1 MLRQIIPLFAV
12 SIGILF
18 ANSAQAG
25 RFDDLLEAMLKKP
38 LRVADEIDKPLLMHG
53 DAVKLVPS
61 AQKAD
66 DELLRQF
73 NRLEGANDD
82 LRSAFKKLSANEKN
96 VLVELVGAGQRVA
109 RTRNADDAIAL
120 IRKLDADGLVQGRTY
135 GDFVFEG
142 VEKMGPSYKTVVA
155 KMGKGAGI
163 FFNEWVGPHWGKWT
177 AAGLTVGYLTAPEKF
192 HDGLGNLTEYAI
204 QKLTEAGI
212 RAGEAATG
220 GFTKA
225 IITRVEANPIFA
237 TLTLAIVA
245 FVLLLQIPLFR
256 RLINRKVIRPLFSVS
271 DDAQPTAEEQD
282 HRHRSNYEE

>member
-1 MLRQIIPLFAV
+1 MFKQMIPLLAV
-12 SIGILF
+12 SVGVMF
-18 ANSAQAG
+18 ANTVHAG
-25 RFDDLLEAMLKKP
+25 GFDDLVEAMLKKP
-38 LRVADEIDKPLLMHG
+38 LRVVDDVDKPLLTQS

-61 AQKAD
+61 TQKAD
-66 DELLRQF
+66 DELLKQF

-82 LRSAFKKLSANEKN
+82 LRGAFKKLSTNERN
-96 VLVELVGAGQRVA
+96 ALVEIVAAGQRVA
-109 RTRNADDAIAL
+109 RTRDADDAIAL
-120 IRKLDADGLVQGRTY
+120 IRKLDADGLVQVRTY
-135 GDFVFEG
+135 GDFVYEG
-142 VEKMGPSYKTVVA
+142 VDKMGPSYKTVVA

-177 AAGLTVGYLTAPEKF
+177 AAGLTAGYLAAPEKF
-192 HDGLGNLTEYAI
+192 HDGLGKLTEYAI

-237 TLTLAIVA
+237 TATLAIIT

-256 RLINRKVIRPLFSVS
+256 QLINRKVVRRLFNLS
-271 DDAQPTAEEQD
+271 DHTSPSAEEQD
-282 HRHRSNYEE
+282 RQQRSKYEE